1 MAGNEADAPPMPPGI
16 PAVGQ
21 EDNPEGG
28 LGENAAA
35 AEAAAELAA
44 LARRGA
50 GEMANEE
57 GVRDGAAAAA
67 PGERAAR
74 VPVMATPTRGGQ
86 GGVQQRPPKLYEN

>member
-1 MAGNEADAPPMPPGI
+1 MWIQTQNNPG
-16 PAVGQ
+16 
-21 EDNPEGG
+21 GG
-28 LGENAAA
+28 LAEDAAA
-35 AEAAAELAA
+35 AEAAARLAA
-44 LARRGA
+44 MARQGA
-50 GEMANEE
+50 DEIANED